1 MYSHILAL
9 LSHASHPNR
18 YVYRS
23 GGQCTCVPSP
33 RVVNC
38 GGRHLGGS
46 GSEEKA
52 ARKQKRYQITRASLW
67 YYNSVLVY

>member
-23 GGQCTCVPSP
+23 GSGCRCVPPP

-46 GSEEKA
+46 DSDEEGS
-52 ARKQKRYQITRASLW
+52 S
-67 YYNSVLVY
+67 